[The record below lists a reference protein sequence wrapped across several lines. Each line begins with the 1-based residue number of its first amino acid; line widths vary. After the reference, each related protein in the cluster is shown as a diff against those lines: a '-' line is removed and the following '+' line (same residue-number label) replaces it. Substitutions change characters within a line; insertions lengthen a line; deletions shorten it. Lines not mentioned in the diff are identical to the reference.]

1 MPSPSQAFGFELES
15 VAERRLEEDGYEILH
30 RNWRGGGG
38 EIDRIA
44 RDGEVLV
51 FVEIRARRTDAHG
64 EPWETVGFAKQRRLA
79 RAALAYL
86 GQPEV
91 GWPSVRFDV
100 ISVLVRPGEP
110 PEIEVYRDAFWMESF
125 MLGRGIPMV

>member
-1 MPSPSQAFGFELES
+1 MPSATQTFGLQLET
-15 VAERRLEEDGYEILH
+15 VAEAKLLEAGYEILH

-44 RDGEVLV
+44 QDGEVLV

-64 EPWETVGFAKQRRLA
+64 EPWETVGYRKQRRLA

-86 GQPEV
+86 ARPEV
-91 GWPSVRFDV
+91 GRPAVRFDV
-100 ISVLVRPGEP
+100 ISVLVEPGVP
-110 PEIEVYRDAFWMESF
+110 PQIEVYQDAFWMESF
-125 MLGRGIPMV
+125 LLGRGIPMV